1 VFVPYS
7 VDALLERRP
16 VVNWIV
22 LGVVAL
28 AFLLQ
33 MTTSEGQVSKET
45 ATKKPL
51 FEDELGRLQL
61 GKKRVDIAAR
71 TAERQAVTGPLRRF
85 VLRDWGIEG
94 LFGYM
99 WLHPNVIR
107 LIGNLVF
114 LWAFGNAVCSK
125 IGNKAYLVIYILLG
139 LLTGII
145 HLAFTD
151 SPMVGASGVVNGVV
165 GMYIVIF
172 PENLMN
178 CYFFLPRPMAASIS
192 GLWIV
197 LLWFIFDIFEVVIGG
212 QSGVYYAHI
221 GGLLAGGGLAFLMLK
236 KKWVVMERDERSLL
250 HVLGLEK
257 QEELVKD
264 EEGEK
269 KEVKKEG
276 EEGPKRFEL
285 VESAKP
291 ATEKAKPP
299 AIPDDGYIHFSC
311 LCGRKMRVRKEHA
324 GKSARC
330 PKCSAK
336 LKIPIE

>member
-1 VFVPYS
+1 MIPYG

-33 MTTSEGQVSKET
+33 MTTSDGQMGEEGVTE
-45 ATKKPL
+45 KPL
-51 FEDELGRLQL
+51 FEDELGRIQL

-71 TAERQAVTGPLRRF
+71 TAERQAVTGPLKRF
-85 VLRDWGIEG
+85 VLRDWEVGE

-99 WLHPNVIR
+99 WLHPNIIR
-107 LIGNLVF
+107 LIGNLLF

-125 IGNKAYLVIYILLG
+125 IGNKAYLVIYLVLG
-139 LLTGII
+139 LLTGVI

-151 SPMVGASGVVNGVV
+151 RPMMGASGVVNGVV

-172 PENLMN
+172 PENLIN
-178 CYFFLPRPMAASIS
+178 CYFLLPRPMAASIS

-197 LLWFIFDIFEVVIGG
+197 LLWFVFDIFEVVIGG

-221 GGLLAGGGLAFLMLK
+221 GTLLAGGALAFVMVK
-236 KKWVVMERDERSLL
+236 KKWVVIERDERSLL

-264 EEGEK
+264 EEKEK
-269 KEVKKEG
+269 KAAKKEG

-285 VESAKP
+285 VKSAKP
-291 ATEKAKPP
+291 AVGKAKQQVR
-299 AIPDDGYIHFSC
+299 PDDGYIHFSC

-324 GKSARC
+324 GKNARC
-330 PKCSAK
+330 PRCSAK
-336 LKIPIE
+336 LKIPLE